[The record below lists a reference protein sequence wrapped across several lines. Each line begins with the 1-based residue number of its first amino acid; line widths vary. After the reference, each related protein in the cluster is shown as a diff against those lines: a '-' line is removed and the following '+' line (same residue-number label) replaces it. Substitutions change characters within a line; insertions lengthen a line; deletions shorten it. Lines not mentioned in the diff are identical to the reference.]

1 MLWLDKMEKNNL
13 KKIAIIGAESTG
25 KSWLCE
31 RLAKHFNTIWAPE
44 YAREYFN
51 TFNVSDYELSDLIKI
66 AKKQLELEKDYA
78 SKANQFLFCDTSLIT
93 IKIWAELEF
102 KKVPTFIY
110 DQISKSD
117 YNCFLLTNNDLPWQ
131 ADNQRQNKF
140 NRELIFK
147 LNEDEIKKTGLPY
160 FIVKGFDDSR
170 LNEAIKIVQS
180 I

>member
-1 MLWLDKMEKNNL
+1 MEKNNL

-25 KSWLCE
+25 KTWLCE

-117 YNCFLLTNNDLPWQ
+117 YNCFLLTNNDLTWQ

-160 FIVKGFDDSR
+160 FIVKGFDDNR